1 MNASPNSY
9 TCTSSYRETLLI
21 SGIMN
26 HTITITIHVCLKIC
40 ILCILGQVKIKIL
53 GPS

>member
-1 MNASPNSY
+1 MNVSPNSY
-9 TCTSSYRETLLI
+9 TCTRETLLI

-26 HTITITIHVCLKIC
+26 HTITITTHVCLKIC